1 MIIINSK
8 SYQLDRQDTLYAVL
22 KDHDFDP
29 EFVVVE
35 VDKILVK
42 RVDYKSFIIKD
53 GMKIEVFS
61 FIGGG

>member
-1 MIIINSK
+1 MIIINSR

-29 EFVVVE
+29 ELVVVE
-35 VDKILVK
+35 VDKNLVK
-42 RVDYKSFIIKD
+42 RVDYKSFIVKD